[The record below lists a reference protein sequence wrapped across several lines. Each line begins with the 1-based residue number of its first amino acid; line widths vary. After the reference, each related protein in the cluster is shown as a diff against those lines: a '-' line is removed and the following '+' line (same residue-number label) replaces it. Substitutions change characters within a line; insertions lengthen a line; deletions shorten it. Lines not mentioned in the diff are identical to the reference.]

1 MSGRC
6 SLELGGLA
14 EAREWIVRARRVAAL
29 TGAGLSQESGVPV
42 FRGPGGLWRNFR
54 PEELA
59 TPEAFRRDPKLVWEW
74 YDWRRSVIARAE
86 PNRAHRA
93 LAELE
98 RAKPEF
104 CLITQNVDG
113 LEERAGSRR
122 VIRLHGDIWRLRCT
136 ACGQEET
143 NREVPLEP
151 LPPRCRCDGPG
162 LPSRASARDSQQQKP
177 ERGGLMRPGVV
188 WFGEA
193 LPEEALEQA
202 FRAARDAEV
211 FLVVGTSAVVYP
223 AAALPKVAWE
233 QGARVIEV
241 NPEATA
247 LSGLA
252 QISLRGPAAELL
264 PELIR
269 GLSA

>member
-6 SLELGGLA
+6 SVERGGLA
-14 EAREWIVRARRVAAL
+14 EAGEWIRRARRVAAL

-74 YDWRRSVIARAE
+74 YDWRRSVIARAQ

-104 CLITQNVDG
+104 RLITQNVDG

-122 VIRLHGDIWRLRCT
+122 VIRLHGNIWRLRCT
-136 ACGQEET
+136 VCGREET
-143 NREVPLEP
+143 NRAVPLEP
-151 LPPRCRCDGPG
+151 LPPRCPCDGREIP
-162 LPSRASARDSQQQKP
+162 A
-177 ERGGLMRPGVV
+177 RGGLMRPGVV

-202 FRAARDAEV
+202 FRAARAAEV
-211 FLVVGTSAVVYP
+211 FLVVGTSAVVHP
-223 AAALPKVAWE
+223 AAALPRVAWE

-247 LSGLA
+247 LSEMA
-252 QISLRGPAAELL
+252 QVSLRGPAGELL
-264 PELIR
+264 PELI
-269 GLSA
+269 GELSS